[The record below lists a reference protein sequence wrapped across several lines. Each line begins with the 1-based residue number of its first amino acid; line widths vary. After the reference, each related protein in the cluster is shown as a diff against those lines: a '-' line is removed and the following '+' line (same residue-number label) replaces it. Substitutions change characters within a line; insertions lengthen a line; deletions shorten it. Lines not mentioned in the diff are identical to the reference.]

1 MFTLIQF
8 PLGLNFISSV
18 GSISLP
24 YQIAKRHYVKIK
36 DKVEPQHLHNK
47 RFFSC
52 HGFPVMERP
61 HLFWLKLLKL
71 VIITQAELYI
81 SRVGQQKWG
90 LKGISG
96 GEGLIVLFLFYS
108 YFFNVFGHVNMYA
121 LLSTVLNAKKRNKQ
135 TVKDNKPTNVVDRR
149 DCGKCLYNRKHAP
162 TRGNRSRNLTLFL
175 CRKRFTCS

>member
-1 MFTLIQF
+1 M
-8 PLGLNFISSV
+8 

-24 YQIAKRHYVKIK
+24 YPIAKRHYVKIK

-47 RFFSC
+47 RFFSW

-96 GEGLIVLFLFYS
+96 GEGLIVLYFLQLLFQCIRACQYVC
-108 YFFNVFGHVNMYA
+108 FTFNCFER
-121 LLSTVLNAKKRNKQ
+121 KKKKNKQ
-135 TVKDNKPTNVVDRR
+135 TVKDNKPTNVVNRR
-149 DCGKCLYNRKHAP
+149 DCGKCLYNRKHAL